1 MTPLQ
6 QIRDRIERCTT
17 LPSLP
22 AVALRVL
29 ELCQQERLDLNEI
42 AKVISSDPALA
53 AKLVRTANSPIF
65 ALRREVTTIFYAAS
79 LLGISAVR
87 TLVLSFSLN
96 KACRTEKQGGLE
108 RYWRR
113 SVLTALA
120 ARQICQGPMFGLREE
135 AFLCGLLQ
143 DIGML
148 AMANALGKSYTDML
162 RKSKGDHDGLIERER
177 ANFGGDHSDVG
188 AWLLERWRVPAALA
202 SVVGASHDAKQLK
215 SPSEEVQFLAHAV
228 RLASRFADQLAGDPQ
243 RASEKL
249 CQELAAWPGDPV
261 KAESINMAL
270 LEQGPEV
277 APLFEIRLEASKMT
291 AALSQAQEIMLAL
304 SVRASQELND
314 IHETLTRLESRTA
327 ALLAKA
333 QRDALTGVANRG
345 YTMSYLEEVFR
356 AAVESGKPVGTIFAD
371 ADHFEKI
378 NDTHGHAAGDAVLQ
392 SVAQC
397 ISRSV
402 RGGDFVGRY
411 GGEEFL
417 IVLRA
422 ASLNELAAVA
432 ERVRHNIEVTPHP
445 LGSGRT
451 LRATISLGCAL
462 IDPLRHQTAQP
473 LTDEAD
479 RALYAAK
486 RGGRNRYELAAG
498 SREPQ
503 LASV

>member
-1 MTPLQ
+1 
-6 QIRDRIERCTT
+6 
-17 LPSLP
+17 
-22 AVALRVL
+22 
-29 ELCQQERLDLNEI
+29 
-42 AKVISSDPALA
+42 
-53 AKLVRTANSPIF
+53 LVRTANSPIF
-65 ALRREVTTIFYAAS
+65 ALRREVTTISYAVS
-79 LLGISAVR
+79 LLGINAVR

-96 KACRTEKQGGLE
+96 KACRTEKNGGLE
-108 RYWRR
+108 TYWRR

-148 AMANALGKSYTDML
+148 AMANALGKSYTDIL
-162 RKSKGDHDGLIERER
+162 KKSAGDHDALIKRER
-177 ANFGGDHSDVG
+177 ANFGGDHADVG
-188 AWLLERWRVPAALA
+188 AWLLERWRVPSTLA
-202 SVVGASHDAKQLK
+202 GVVGASHDAAKLQ
-215 SPSEEVQFLAHAV
+215 STSEEAQFLARAV
-228 RLASRFADQLAGDPQ
+228 RLAARFADQLTGDAQ
-243 RASEKL
+243 RASQHL
-249 CQELAAWPGDPV
+249 NQELAAWPGDAV
-261 KAESINMAL
+261 KVEAVNMAL
-270 LEQGPEV
+270 LEQGPEL
-277 APLFEIRLEASKMT
+277 APLFEIRLEASEMT

-327 ALLAKA
+327 TLLAEA
-333 QRDALTGVANRG
+333 HRDALTGIANRG
-345 YTMSYLEEVFR
+345 YTMSYLDEVFR
-356 AAVESGKPVGTIFAD
+356 AAIESGKHVGTIFAD
-371 ADHFEKI
+371 VDHFKKI

-422 ASLNELAAVA
+422 DSPNELAAVA
-432 ERVRHNIEVTPHP
+432 ERVRNNIEVTPHP
-445 LGSGRT
+445 LGGGRT
-451 LRATISLGCAL
+451 LHATISLGCAL
-462 IDPLRHQTAQP
+462 LDPFRHHTAQE

-486 RGGRNRYELAAG
+486 RGGRNRFELATG

-503 LASV
+503 PA

>member
-1 MTPLQ
+1 MTLPQ

-29 ELCQQERLDLNEI
+29 ELCQQERLDLGEI

-65 ALRREVTTIFYAAS
+65 ALRREVTTISYAVS
-79 LLGISAVR
+79 LLGINAVR

-96 KACRTEKQGGLE
+96 KACRTDKTGGLE
-108 RYWRR
+108 TYWRR

-148 AMANALGKSYTDML
+148 AMANALGKSYTDIL
-162 RKSKGDHDGLIERER
+162 KKSGGDHDALIKRER
-177 ANFGGDHSDVG
+177 ANFGGDHAEVG
-188 AWLLERWRVPAALA
+188 AWLLERWRVPSTLVG
-202 SVVGASHDAKQLK
+202 VVGASHEAANLK
-215 SPSEEVQFLAHAV
+215 STSEEVQFLARAV
-228 RLASRFADQLAGDPQ
+228 RLGARFADQLAGDAQ
-243 RASEKL
+243 RASEQL
-249 CQELAAWPGDPV
+249 TQELAAWPGEPV
-261 KAESINMAL
+261 KVEAVNMAL
-270 LEQGPEV
+270 LEQGPEL
-277 APLFEIRLEASKMT
+277 APLFEVRLEASEMT

-314 IHETLTRLESRTA
+314 IHETLARLESRTA
-327 ALLAKA
+327 TLLAEA
-333 QRDALTGVANRG
+333 QRDALTGIANRG

-356 AAVESGKPVGTIFAD
+356 AASETGKPVGTIFAD
-371 ADHFEKI
+371 VDHFKKI

-422 ASLNELAAVA
+422 DSPNELAAVA
-432 ERVRHNIEVTPHP
+432 ERVRNNIEITPHP
-445 LGSGRT
+445 LGGGRT

-462 IDPLRHQTAQP
+462 LDPFRHQTAQD

-479 RALYAAK
+479 RALYTAK
-486 RGGRNRYELAAG
+486 RSGRNRFELANG

-503 LASV
+503 PA